1 MKHFIKYF
9 LVLLVLATACDP
21 DESKPVDIGM
31 DYFPLQTGNSY
42 IYTIDE
48 TIYSEVAP
56 VKNLIYQLRIQITDS
71 FPNAEGNYTYVL
83 NRSTRNDANSAWQD
97 LDTWSV
103 RGNDREIIL
112 NEGNIPFLK
121 LTFPLR
127 AGNSWN
133 GNKYNNL
140 ETDQYE
146 VTSMDQPFAA
156 GGTTF
161 DKTLRVLQENN
172 EDLIVFQDKRE
183 EVYARGVGLVYKETI
198 QLSYCTTNDCIGQQ
212 KIKSG
217 TIYKQQITAYVV
229 Q

>member
-1 MKHFIKYF
+1 VKHFLKYF
-9 LVLLVLATACDP
+9 LASLVLATACDS
-21 DESKPVDIGM
+21 DEPKPVDIGV

-42 IYTIDE
+42 TYDIDE

-56 VKNLIYQLRIQITDS
+56 VKNLVYQLRIEITDS
-71 FPNAEGNYTYVL
+71 FPNAEGDYTYVL
-83 NRSTRNDANSAWQD
+83 HRSTRNDVNSAWED

-112 NEGNIPFLK
+112 NEGNIPYLK
-121 LTFPLR
+121 LTFPLK

-140 ETDQYE
+140 EADQYE
-146 VTSMDQPFAA
+146 VTAMDQPFVVS
-156 GGTTF
+156 GTTF
-161 DKTLRVLQENN
+161 DKTLSVLQENN
-172 EDLIVFQDKRE
+172 EDFIVFQDKRE
-183 EVYARGVGLVYKETI
+183 EVYARDVGLIYKETI
-198 QLSYCTTNDCIGQQ
+198 QLSYCTTNDCVGQQ

-217 TIYKQQITAYVV
+217 TIYKQQIAEYVV